1 MDFGRPPEDLDYS
14 FPMEPMRVKTL
25 GGQTGEFKEFLTEL
39 VDTHPTKLTAEQR
52 DDVRSV
58 YRQVLLNVV
67 YNSSRRIYTA
77 LPRGTAAF
85 KEGGYWSKLGLTYR
99 LTVTVLDRLVADGYT
114 VQMKG
119 VYNGPGG
126 FARLTRIFGTNNLSK
141 RIDAEKL
148 MQSAEFFWD
157 DDAAPVVLTNFPY
170 SADVLSDDHPDVMR
184 VKAINKFLK
193 SHAWQQKG
201 PIRIIYKN
209 NPMYGGRLYT
219 RFQNLRRETRYEM
232 KINGEPI
239 VELDYKANH
248 LSMLIALVGLTI
260 PADPYQLVA
269 NDTNL
274 TREQVKK
281 FVTAA
286 LGASSEGSAFG
297 ALKQHR
303 FNRQVFESVRD
314 ALLSRFPEIPL
325 FKGFGTALQSLEGQ
339 IALDIMY
346 EGAKAGIVVL
356 PVHDSF
362 ITTSKNKQWLLEQM
376 MEQWASHVRAGAKVK
391 VDAKDKKP
399 YRNYRMDSAV

>member
-14 FPMEPMRVKTL
+14 FPLEPMRVKAL
-25 GGQTGEFKEFLTEL
+25 GGQTDSFKEFLTEL
-39 VDTHPTKLTAEQR
+39 VKTHPTKLTAKQR
-52 DDVRSV
+52 DDCRSV
-58 YRQVLLNVV
+58 YRQVLLNVI
-67 YNSSRRIYTA
+67 YNSTRRIYTA

-85 KEGGYWSKLGLTYR
+85 NDGGYWSKLGLTYR
-99 LTVTVLDRLVADGYT
+99 FTVAVLDRLVADGYI

-126 FARLTRIFGTNNLSK
+126 FARLTRIFGTNKLSR
-141 RIDAEKL
+141 RIDAEIL

-170 SADVLSDDHPDVMR
+170 SADMLSDDHPDVIR

-193 SHAWQQKG
+193 NQAWQQKG

-209 NPMYGGRLYT
+209 NPMYGGRVYT
-219 RFQNLRRETRYEM
+219 RFQNLRREARYEM
-232 KINGEPI
+232 KIDGEPI

-248 LSMLIALVGLTI
+248 LSMLIALVGLTV
-260 PADPYQLVA
+260 PADPYQLIA
-269 NDTNL
+269 SDTNL

-297 ALKQHR
+297 AMKQHR
-303 FNRQVFESVRD
+303 FNRQVFESVKD

-346 EGAKAGIVVL
+346 EGALNRPEYQGGQLV
-356 PVHDSF
+356 
-362 ITTSKNKQWLLEQM
+362 
-376 MEQWASHVRAGAKVK
+376 
-391 VDAKDKKP
+391 
-399 YRNYRMDSAV
+399 